1 MRKAIII
8 ISILAFILSG
18 LTYVYAQGYGFT
30 PRHRGMFQQE
40 TFGPRKETSL
50 NPEQKAKYQELL
62 QKFNEET
69 AQLRGSILSKRLE
82 LRTLW
87 SNPNSEDKAIIE
99 KEKELR
105 DLQNELGN
113 KLLQFRLE
121 IRKILTPEQI
131 RESWM
136 GIGKGFG
143 HGHGPGPGY
152 GRGCGL

>member
-18 LTYVYAQGYGFT
+18 LTYVYAQGYGVA

-40 TFGPRKETSL
+40 TFGQRKWTSFT
-50 NPEQKAKYQELL
+50 PEQKSKYQELL
-62 QKFNEET
+62 RKFNEET

-82 LRTLW
+82 LQALW

-99 KEKELR
+99 KVKELR

-113 KLLQFRLE
+113 KLLQLRLE

-136 GIGKGFG
+136 GRGKGFG
-143 HGHGPGPGY
+143 HGHGYRMGF
-152 GRGCGL
+152 GL